1 MKFVDEVEIY
11 ASSGHG
17 GAGSVSFRREKYIPL
32 GGPNGGNGGKGGD
45 VAIKATR
52 RLTTLLDLKY
62 KKDYRAKN
70 GGAGSG
76 RDRHGKDAE
85 DIIINVPVGTVVRD
99 AETGEIKEDLVED
112 GQIFVLALGGRGG
125 MGNAHF
131 TSSTNRSPRYAQ
143 PGEEGEAFHL
153 RLELKLLADVGII
166 GFPNAGKSTLISKIS
181 AAKPKIADYPFTT
194 LVPNL
199 GVVQY
204 KDFKNFV
211 VADIPG
217 LIEGAHSGAGLGV
230 RFLKHVERT
239 SVFIHVLD
247 VSGFT
252 EREPMKDFDIIN
264 RELKEFNPQL
274 ALNPQIVALNKIDVL
289 PDRECLSEMKDGL
302 ISKGYKVFCI
312 SAATGEGVSDLLDG
326 VAELYFSGKEK
337 EKREDD
343 FYERKS

>member
-1 MKFVDEVEIY
+1 MKFVDEVEIFT
-11 ASSGHG
+11 SSGHG
-17 GAGSVSFRREKYIPL
+17 GAGCVSFRREKYIPL

-45 VAIKATR
+45 VIIKATR

-70 GGAGSG
+70 GDSGSG
-76 RDRHGKDAE
+76 RDMHGKDAA
-85 DIIINVPVGTVVRD
+85 DIIINVPVGTVVKD

-112 GQIFVLALGGRGG
+112 GQVFVLALGGRGG

-143 PGEEGEAFHL
+143 PGEEGEEFHL

-217 LIEGAHSGAGLGV
+217 LIEGAHTGAGLGI

-239 SVFIHVLD
+239 SVFIHMLD

-252 EREPMKDFDIIN
+252 EREPLADFDIIN

-274 ALNPQIVALNKIDVL
+274 SVNPQVVALNKVDVL
-289 PDRECLSEMKDGL
+289 PDREGLAEMKEAL
-302 ISKGYKVFCI
+302 SSKGYRVFCI
-312 SAATGEGVSDLLDG
+312 SAATGEGVGELLDA
-326 VAELYFSGKEK
+326 VAEIYFKEK
-337 EKREDD
+337 EKEETEDD
-343 FYERKS
+343 FYE

>member
-1 MKFVDEVEIY
+1 MKFVDEVEIF

-17 GAGSVSFRREKYIPL
+17 GAGCVSFRREKYIPL

-45 VAIKATR
+45 VTIKATR

-62 KKDYRAKN
+62 QKDYRAKN
-70 GGAGSG
+70 GDAGSG
-76 RDRHGKDAE
+76 RDKHGKDAD
-85 DIIINVPVGTVVRD
+85 DIIISVPVGTVVKD
-99 AETGEIKEDLVED
+99 VETGEIKEDLVED
-112 GQIFVLALGGRGG
+112 GQAFALAKGGRGG

-143 PGEEGEAFHL
+143 PGEEGEEFHL

-217 LIEGAHSGAGLGV
+217 LIEGAHTGAGLGI

-239 SVFIHVLD
+239 SVFIHMLD

-252 EREPMKDFDIIN
+252 EREPLNDFDIIN
-264 RELKEFNPQL
+264 GELKEFNAQL
-274 ALNPQIVALNKIDVL
+274 SVNPQIVALNKVDVL
-289 PDRECLSEMKDGL
+289 PDREGLKEMKDAL
-302 ISKGYKVFCI
+302 SSKGYRVFCI
-312 SAATGEGVSDLLDG
+312 SAATGEGVGELLDA
-326 VAELYFSGKEK
+326 VAEIYFKEK
-337 EKREDD
+337 EKTEDD
-343 FYERKS
+343 FYE